1 LNNVILMQNLKEL
14 SIIEQVEIT
23 GDGKFW
29 DWVKENYVFI
39 LIAVAIGGLVASS
52 SE

>member
-1 LNNVILMQNLKEL
+1 MQNLKEL